1 MNSSSHSTSASS
13 GQGAEE
19 RDYVPLHRMTGIS
32 KSFAGVPALVDVDLD
47 LQAAKVHALLGQNGA
62 GKSTLISIMSGVHQP
77 DSGELEIDGVPVVF
91 SSPSDAL
98 NGGVVAVYQE
108 LSLLPDMTVAQN
120 LALGLEPQRV
130 GVLDLP
136 AMRRRAREVLDVL
149 GAGDIDPSSLV
160 GDLSIANQQ
169 LVEIA
174 KALVREARVVILDEP
189 SAVLGNEELS
199 LLYAMVRRL
208 TDNGIAVV
216 YITHRLDEVME
227 IADEVCVMRDGRKV
241 IDQPRQDTTQQDMIT
256 AMVGR
261 EVLLDAPPKWRSGES
276 VPGEGPVL
284 SVSGVSMPG
293 MGSYTLDF
301 TLRPGEILGIAG
313 LTGSGRSRIL
323 RMLAGLQQ
331 PSSGAVRLGERSVR
345 LRSPRSAIAQGIVL
359 VPEDRK
365 RLGLVLNQSVLS
377 NATLSILKRLAIL
390 GWLRGAL
397 LRRRTNELIER
408 LSIKTAGSGQEVRL
422 LSGGNQQKV
431 VLARCIST
439 RPSVL
444 LLDEPL
450 RGVDIGAKAEIIDI
464 VGEVAAQ
471 GTAVIVVSS
480 EIEDVLALTD
490 RILVIRDGVPV
501 GELLGTDATE
511 SNVLALSSA
520 RSA

>member
-1 MNSSSHSTSASS
+1 MNSSFHSTSASS
-13 GQGAEE
+13 GEGAEE
-19 RDYVPLHRMTGIS
+19 RDFVPLLRMTGIS
-32 KSFAGVPALVDVDLD
+32 KSFAGVPALVDVDFE
-47 LQAAKVHALLGQNGA
+47 LQTGKVHALLGQNGA
-62 GKSTLISIMSGVHQP
+62 GKSTLISIMSGVLRP
-77 DSGELEIDGVPVVF
+77 DAGVIQIDGDPVEF

-120 LALGLEPQRV
+120 LALGIEPSRFGLV
-130 GVLDLP
+130 DLA
-136 AMRRRAREVLDVL
+136 AMQRRAREVLDVL
-149 GAGDIDPSSLV
+149 GASDIDPSEAL

-174 KALVREARVVILDEP
+174 KALVRDARIVILDEP
-189 SAVLGNEELS
+189 SAVLGDEELS
-199 LLYAMVRRL
+199 LLYSMVRRL

-241 IDQPRQDTTQQDMIT
+241 VDQPRSDLTQQDMIT

-276 VPGEGPVL
+276 EPEAGPSL
-284 SVSGVSMPG
+284 IVSGVSMPG
-293 MGSYTLDF
+293 MGTHTLDF
-301 TLRPGEILGIAG
+301 TVKSGEIMGLAG
-313 LTGSGRSRIL
+313 LTGSGRSRVL
-323 RMLAGLQQ
+323 RMLAGLQE
-331 PSSGAVRLGERSVR
+331 PDSGTVFLGDSPVR

-365 RLGLVLNQSVLS
+365 RLGLVLNQSVM
-377 NATLSILKRLAIL
+377 NNVALSILRKLATW
-390 GWLRGAL
+390 GWLRGSV
-397 LRRRTNELIER
+397 LRQHTSEMVDR

-431 VLARCIST
+431 VIARCIST
-439 RPSVL
+439 SPNVL

-450 RGVDIGAKAEIIDI
+450 RGVDIGAKSEIIDI

-501 GELLGTDATE
+501 GELLGMEATE

-520 RSA
+520 RGA